1 MNVLYL
7 PSKTLLSRKW
17 SGYLCRC
24 RWHRSLIVWVRGYF
38 VTWNI
43 SAVINVRT
51 WLPHPA
57 NLSCGWKGLLYSVK
71 VFSSRCATT
80 CQLRMRSRTGFGFS
94 GRKVYHGI
102 FGALSHFQDVFV
114 RKSRRPSER
123 RSDIKCVVGP
133 AGTVP
138 QFERRFSRELEGRA
152 WKSERSNQRV
162 SLSRC
167 QAFKLWHPMIIQKCL

>member
-24 RWHRSLIVWVRGYF
+24 RWHHSLIVWVRCYF

-43 SAVINVRT
+43 TAVINVRT

-80 CQLRMRSRTGFGFS
+80 CQLRMRNRTGFGFS

-138 QFERRFSRELEGRA
+138 QFERGFSREL
-152 WKSERSNQRV
+152 
-162 SLSRC
+162 
-167 QAFKLWHPMIIQKCL
+167 